1 MTLQEIK
8 LLHAFNSWATNRIL
22 NAVAEMP
29 PELYT
34 KDMKSSHGS
43 IHGTLVHMVSAEKIW
58 CARMAGEQEAKVTT
72 TADVATLDDLRH
84 AWEQVGFAMA
94 KLLGSMTDKKLQA
107 TFTAP
112 SPRGQTFTHTYWQVI
127 QHVVDH
133 STYHR
138 GQVITLM
145 RQNGVVP
152 PNTGL
157 IAFYREIGSQRI
169 A

>member
-8 LLHAFNSWATNRIL
+8 LLHAFNAWATNRIL
-22 NAVAEMP
+22 DAVAPMP
-29 PELYT
+29 PHSYM

-43 IHGTLVHMVSAEKIW
+43 IHATLVHMVDAEKTW
-58 CARMAGEQEAKVTT
+58 CARMAGEPEPELVTPEEVT
-72 TADVATLDDLRH
+72 SFEELRTL
-84 AWEQVGFAMA
+84 WEKVGFEMA
-94 KLLGSMTDKKLQA
+94 KLLGTMTDRKLQ
-107 TFTAP
+107 TRFKAP
-112 SPRGQTFTHTYWQVI
+112 SPRGKTFTHTYWQVI

-145 RQNGVVP
+145 RQLGVVP

-157 IAFYREIGSQRI
+157 IAFYRELGKQ
-169 A
+169 AL